1 MLGRCSASIENARLL
16 ADGSRILISASPFRK
31 MAQYQPKE
39 GFCKDSLRFFLAKN
53 QLCLQ
58 IRRFTMAHKRRRL
71 DAHRI
76 EVLRAGFGTDEM
88 GKRQGSSMMRN
99 SVYLTTMVL
108 LLGAGSV
115 QGSIFVSAGQPDAKE
130 VDRLHTQ
137 WWAFTPGQDTDISGG
152 LFSMKRGP
160 KTVEDIT
167 LDIIEGGFQDPY
179 ADGYSDI
186 TPLLS
191 VTLSPGRFT
200 QSFGSIVFEAPE
212 PITLSAGTTYTAIL
226 YSLAGTQGSRQYFL
240 RGISGSGNSI
250 LLVDANGNPVSADV
264 PSQAHMP
271 EPSTLLVWSL
281 LGGVAGVAGWRR
293 RRLSK

>member
-1 MLGRCSASIENARLL
+1 
-16 ADGSRILISASPFRK
+16 
-31 MAQYQPKE
+31 
-39 GFCKDSLRFFLAKN
+39 
-53 QLCLQ
+53 
-58 IRRFTMAHKRRRL
+58 
-71 DAHRI
+71 
-76 EVLRAGFGTDEM
+76 
-88 GKRQGSSMMRN
+88 MMRN

-108 LLGAGSV
+108 LLDAGSR

-152 LFSMKRGP
+152 LFSMKRARKRSRHHSGYHR
-160 KTVEDIT
+160 
-167 LDIIEGGFQDPY
+167 GGFQDPY

-191 VTLSPGRFT
+191 VTLSPDRFT

-226 YSLAGTQGSRQYFL
+226 YSLAGTQGSQQYFL
-240 RGISGSGNSI
+240 KGISGSGNSI
-250 LLVDANGNPVSADV
+250 LFVDANGNPVSADV

-281 LGGVAGVAGWRR
+281 LGGVAGAAGWRPEGCQSSSR
-293 RRLSK
+293 G